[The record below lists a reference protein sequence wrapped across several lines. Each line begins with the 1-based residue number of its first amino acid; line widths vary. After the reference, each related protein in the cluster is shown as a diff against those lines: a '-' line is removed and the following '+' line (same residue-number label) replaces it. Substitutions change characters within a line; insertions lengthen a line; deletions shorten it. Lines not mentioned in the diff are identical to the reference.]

1 MHDDPLQLISKYLKS
16 DKTIS
21 NSHKRE
27 TSEAFSGGGAWDED
41 DERPEFY
48 EKDSS
53 LHHVAKL
60 IESSD
65 QNLDEM
71 VTLAFGNTSF
81 ISTENKF
88 YKIGIPSDY
97 IPRKLIEIPNFELS
111 NNKKSNFTDKYKVS
125 TDNQIIDVDEKTAS
139 AALKG
144 FMPFDEDPEKQS
156 RYIKYLR
163 FCNDKFGKA
172 DVPKSTLYLDEK
184 EREEFVM
191 SAQIFRPSSSVISS
205 RFASSST
212 SLQPQVQLKAGLSRP
227 DFSKKHSNPKEIE
240 PLSILHQPKIKNDD
254 SLPQQRIN
262 YVWAPS
268 SLLCKRFNVIPPE
281 TGLASTIEPKK
292 AKPALAS
299 ESIEQMVRILL
310 KDSKQKVQ
318 FESGNNNQNE
328 SELALSKLPSNDIF
342 EEIFGPS
349 IVGTQSRENRPK
361 AIDYF
366 E

>member
-1 MHDDPLQLISKYLKS
+1 MKS
-16 DKTIS
+16 QRTIN

-27 TSEAFSGGGAWDED
+27 TSEAFSGGGAWDDD

-71 VTLAFGNTSF
+71 VTLAFGNFCF
-81 ISTENKF
+81 ISTENNLQ
-88 YKIGIPSDY
+88 KIEIPSDY
-97 IPRKLIEIPNFELS
+97 ITRKVIGISNFDLS
-111 NNKKSNFTDKYKVS
+111 SNKKSNSTDKYKMS
-125 TDNQIIDVDEKTAS
+125 TDNQLIDVDEKTAS

-156 RYIKYLR
+156 RYLKYLR
-163 FCNDKFGKA
+163 FCNDKSGKA
-172 DVPKSTLYLDEK
+172 DVPKSNLYLDEK
-184 EREEFVM
+184 EREEFIM

-205 RFASSST
+205 RFESSST

-227 DFSKKHSNPKEIE
+227 DFSKKHSNPKEFE
-240 PLSILHQPKIKNDD
+240 PPSILHQPVTKINDC
-254 SLPQQRIN
+254 LTQRIN

-268 SLLCKRFNVIPPE
+268 SLLCKRFNVIAPE

-292 AKPALAS
+292 PKPALAS
-299 ESIEQMVRILL
+299 ESIEQIVSVIL
-310 KDSKQKVQ
+310 KDSKHKVK
-318 FESGNNNQNE
+318 FESGDNNKNE
-328 SELALSKLPSNDIF
+328 SEIALPKLPSNDIF

-349 IVGTQSRENRPK
+349 IVGTQTRENRPK